1 MILTTVVLS
10 GCGRQP
16 ITPKPMGYFRID
28 LPEKVYTLYQSDC
41 EYHFEYPV
49 YAQIVNDVRANAEP
63 CWINIEFPTLKATIH
78 CSYKTG
84 VDEMNQFVED
94 SRSLAYKHTLKADA
108 IEEVYIND
116 TARNVFGVL
125 YDIKGN
131 AASSIQFFL
140 TDSTDRFMRGAL
152 YFNVPPNK
160 DSLAPVVAF
169 VRTDIDQLIKTFSW
183 K

>member
-1 MILTTVVLS
+1 
-10 GCGRQP
+10 
-16 ITPKPMGYFRID
+16 MGYFRIA
-28 LPEKVYTLYQSDC
+28 LPEKAYSVYQSEC
-41 EYHFEYPV
+41 AYKFEYPD
-49 YAQIVNDVRANAEP
+49 YARVVKDTRSEKEP
-63 CWINIEFPTLKATIH
+63 CWINIVFPTMKATVH

-84 VDEMNQFVED
+84 QEEMAQFVED
-94 SRSLAYKHTLKADA
+94 SRSLAYKHTVKADA
-108 IEEVYIND
+108 IDEIYIND

-125 YDIKGN
+125 YDIRGN

-140 TDSTDRFMRGAL
+140 TDSTDKFLRGAL

-169 VRTDIDQLIKTFSW
+169 IREDIDKLINTFSW